1 VVLVAVVIGLRWWG
15 DRVTRFLP
23 LRARE
28 FYERFHEGST
38 GAVTA
43 RSIPTIVVLTGMIW
57 VLEGLRLYFVILALD
72 LPTVNL
78 GISSAIFVTLAGS
91 LLTAIPLTP
100 AGVGFVEA
108 GIVGALSL
116 YGVTAEPAAAV
127 ALTDR
132 AISILTV
139 IVLGGIAYA
148 FSTKVRRA
156 HGIGPAPASSA

>member
-1 VVLVAVVIGLRWWG
+1 MVVAALRLFG
-15 DRVTRFLP
+15 HRLTDRLP
-23 LRARE
+23 HRIRD
-28 FYERFHEGST
+28 FYERFHHGST
-38 GAVTA
+38 GALTPS
-43 RSIPTIVVLTGMIW
+43 SIPVIVVLSLVIW
-57 VLEGLRLYFVILALD
+57 TLEGMRLYFVILALD

-116 YGVTAEPAAAV
+116 YGVAAEPAAAV

-132 AISILTV
+132 AISILSV
-139 IVLGGIAYA
+139 IILGGFAYA
-148 FSTKVRRA
+148 FSQKVRRA
-156 HGIGPAPASSA
+156 HGIGPQVAAG

>member
-1 VVLVAVVIGLRWWG
+1 MALLAWRG
-15 DRVTRFLP
+15 DRLVRWLP
-23 LRARE
+23 ERVADL
-28 FYERFHEGST
+28 YQRFHEGST
-38 GAVTA
+38 GALTVT
-43 RSIPTIVVLTGMIW
+43 SLPVILLLTGAIW
-57 VLEGLRLYFVILALD
+57 MLEGLRLYFVILALD

-91 LLTAIPLTP
+91 LLTAVPLTP

-116 YGVTAEPAAAV
+116 YGVTNEPAAAV

-148 FSTKVRRA
+148 FSQKVRRA
-156 HGIGPAPASSA
+156 HGVGLAPARATD

>member
-1 VVLVAVVIGLRWWG
+1 MLSLV
-15 DRVTRFLP
+15 
-23 LRARE
+23 
-28 FYERFHEGST
+28 
-38 GAVTA
+38 
-43 RSIPTIVVLTGMIW
+43 IW
-57 VLEGLRLYFVILALD
+57 TLEGMRLYFVILALD

-116 YGVTAEPAAAV
+116 YGVAAEPAAAV

-132 AISILTV
+132 AISILSV
-139 IVLGGIAYA
+139 IILGGIAYA
-148 FSTKVRRA
+148 FSQKVRRA
-156 HGIGPAPASSA
+156 HGIGPQVAARG